1 MIINHIPPLIG
12 NMGSYSGKEL
22 EIELNAVQHTLFND
36 KRAVLILFEGVGGSQ
51 MSFLINGFTSILEPR
66 GIEYHSFT
74 PDRVHNYLGYTP
86 AKGKIAIFDRSWY
99 SYVIENEITSKDR
112 GKYIESLE
120 RYLINSGIILVKIF
134 LHMSEKRMDEVKDS
148 YPVSPSKDCGFLGDE
163 DPSYHRFSLKED
175 DVSSLIDST
184 DSKDMPWDVI
194 DVGKFNDTVNEIG
207 NVVLRRLKD
216 SIENDYIP
224 TSSRIVERYDNPRNS
239 VDFSQRLSKS
249 EYKDKLKRYQSRL
262 AALQCKL
269 ALSNRSLVLLFEGW
283 DAAGKGGS
291 IKRVT
296 KALNPRGYAT
306 YPTSAPNDEERSNTY
321 LWRFARRLPQKGHI
335 SIFDRSWYG
344 RMMVEPIEGLCSEKE
359 YSRSADE
366 INMFERNMTNNGR
379 IVIKFWMD
387 ITKDVQLERFDDR
400 QNNPMKQWKITD
412 EDWRNREKWDE
423 YESFINT
430 MIESTNTP
438 NAPWYAI
445 ESVDKYYGRIKV
457 LKIICDTLEKEL

>member
-51 MSFLINGFTSILEPR
+51 MSFLINGFTFILEPR

-249 EYKDKLKRYQSRL
+249 EYKNTLKRDQSRL
-262 AALQCKL
+262 AELQSK
-269 ALSNRSLVLLFEGW
+269 
-283 DAAGKGGS
+283 
-291 IKRVT
+291 
-296 KALNPRGYAT
+296 
-306 YPTSAPNDEERSNTY
+306 
-321 LWRFARRLPQKGHI
+321 
-335 SIFDRSWYG
+335 
-344 RMMVEPIEGLCSEKE
+344 
-359 YSRSADE
+359 
-366 INMFERNMTNNGR
+366 
-379 IVIKFWMD
+379 
-387 ITKDVQLERFDDR
+387 
-400 QNNPMKQWKITD
+400 
-412 EDWRNREKWDE
+412 
-423 YESFINT
+423 
-430 MIESTNTP
+430 
-438 NAPWYAI
+438 
-445 ESVDKYYGRIKV
+445 
-457 LKIICDTLEKEL
+457 